1 MLGRVVIVS
10 IILISLAIYLPG
22 NSHGQTFIV
31 NVNGISDN
39 GIYPNGTP
47 YSYYTTGIMGYAS
60 VNNITTNVSV
70 ISFTLAGNFVIDI
83 SNMNLDF
90 LYLESAIY
98 NESNGT
104 IHFVDYI
111 YDVSYKNASIMRP
124 EPPLFPMI
132 MGQGIEPN
140 YKYYYYSSPTYIYV
154 GNQFNISLNIEE
166 IYKNEHASILFTY
179 GINGITKILDN
190 PYYVGAVR
198 EGYFVVNGSSTN
210 PLGYPYDIEF
220 VIGNANP
227 FNNSMISYENGIV
240 MMNLEYYNGY
250 NYQSVENAVN
260 YGSILPDVLNNASES
275 EYVGSNG
282 MLYGLI
288 QPGNGVPGYIYDINN
303 VSIINATMPSLT
315 GMYFVNNSAYPIPFY
330 NNGYLILT
338 VGPGNYTIVA
348 KDHIDGSVLIGDM
361 GYEVLGNVTINATPG
376 SIINV
381 QIGNMYEVVFNYI
394 NAPKEIIGT
403 EIKNIGNNQVV
414 YIPPFEPVKVTNFT
428 KYTFLA
434 NGSYEFIVTYGN
446 NKIIGNFELYGNIIV
461 INVNLK
467 TGEYTIQNVQ

>member
-1 MLGRVVIVS
+1 MFGRVM
-10 IILISLAIYLPG
+10 LISVILMSLLVYLPG
-22 NSHGQTFIV
+22 NSHGQALII
-31 NVNGISDN
+31 NVNGISDD
-39 GIYPNGTP
+39 GIYPNGTT

-70 ISFTLAGNFVIDI
+70 ISFTLAGNFVINI

-104 IHFVDYI
+104 IHVVDYI
-111 YDVSYKNASIMRP
+111 YDDSYQNASMMRP

-132 MGQGIEPN
+132 MGQGIEPDL
-140 YKYYYYSSPTYIYV
+140 KYYYYSSPTYIYV
-154 GNQFNISLNIEE
+154 GNQFNISLKIEE
-166 IYKNEHASILFTY
+166 IYKNEHASILFSY
-179 GINGITKILDN
+179 SINGLTRILDN
-190 PYYVGAVR
+190 PYYVGAVM

-210 PLGYPYDIEF
+210 PIGYPYDIEF

-227 FNNSMISYENGIV
+227 FNNSMISYENGNV
-240 MMNLEYYNGY
+240 LMNLEYYNGY

-275 EYVGSNG
+275 EYVSPNG

-288 QPGNGVPGYIYDINN
+288 QPGTGVSGYIYSINN

-315 GMYFVNNSAYPIPFY
+315 GIFLVNNSAYPISYY

-348 KDHIDGSVLIGDM
+348 KDHIDGSVLIGNM
-361 GYEVLGNVTINATPG
+361 GYEVLGNATINATPG

-381 QIGNMYEVVFNYI
+381 QIGNMYEVIFNYM
-394 NAPKEIIGT
+394 NAPKEFIGT
-403 EIKNIGNNQVV
+403 EIKNVENNRAV

-428 KYTFLA
+428 RYTFLE
-434 NGSYEFIVTYGN
+434 NGSYEFIITYGN
-446 NKIIGNFELYGNIIV
+446 NKITGNFELYGNIIE
-461 INVNLK
+461 IYVNLK
-467 TGEYTIQNVQ
+467 TGEYTIQNLQ